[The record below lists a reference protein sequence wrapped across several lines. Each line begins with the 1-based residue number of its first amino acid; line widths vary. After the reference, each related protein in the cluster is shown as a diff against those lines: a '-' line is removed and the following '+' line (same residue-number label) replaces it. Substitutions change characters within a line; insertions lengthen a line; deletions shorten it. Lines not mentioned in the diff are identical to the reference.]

1 MGDAV
6 SDPVG
11 DAGKGALLRRAT
23 AADLDTLLPLI
34 EAFCAIDEHP
44 YEAAR
49 VRQALG
55 PLLADDTHGVV
66 WLIGE
71 PPGGYAVLTW
81 SYSLESG
88 GRDALLDEIFL
99 EERGRGLGS
108 AALAAIYDD
117 LRARG
122 ITRIF
127 LETEDHNERA
137 RRFYARNGFV
147 VEPSTWM
154 AADL

>member
-1 MGDAV
+1 VKRA
-6 SDPVG
+6 
-11 DAGKGALLRRAT
+11 ALCRAT
-23 AADLDTLLPLI
+23 AAHLDLLLPLV
-34 EAFCAIDEHP
+34 EEFCAVDEHP
-44 YEAAR
+44 YDEAR
-49 VRQALG
+49 VRRALG
-55 PLLADDTHGVV
+55 PLLTDDSLGVI
-66 WLIGE
+66 WLIGD

-88 GRDALLDEIFL
+88 GRDALLDEIYL
-99 EERGRGLGS
+99 RERGRGLGS

-127 LETEDHNERA
+127 LETEEHNARA

>member
-1 MGDAV
+1 MSRVA
-6 SDPVG
+6 
-11 DAGKGALLRRAT
+11 LRRAT
-23 AADLDTLLPLI
+23 AADLETLLPLI
-34 EAFCAIDEHP
+34 EDFCVIDEHP
-44 YEAAR
+44 YVPAR
-49 VRQALG
+49 VRRALG

-66 WLIGE
+66 WLIGD
-71 PPGGYAVLTW
+71 PPDGYAVLTW

-99 EERGRGLGS
+99 RERGQGLGS

-127 LETEDHNERA
+127 LET
-137 RRFYARNGFV
+137 
-147 VEPSTWM
+147 
-154 AADL
+154 

>member
-1 MGDAV
+1 M
-6 SDPVG
+6 
-11 DAGKGALLRRAT
+11 RRAT
-23 AADLDTLLPLI
+23 ATDLETLLPLV

-44 YEAAR
+44 YDETR
-49 VRQALG
+49 VRRALG
-55 PLLADDTHGVV
+55 PLLADDSHGVV
-66 WLIGE
+66 WLIGD

-99 EERGRGLGS
+99 RERGQGLGS

-117 LRARG
+117 LRDRG
-122 ITRIF
+122 VTRIF
-127 LETEDHNERA
+127 LETEEHNARA

-154 AADL
+154 AADLQPGEQA

>member
-1 MGDAV
+1 MTGLV
-6 SDPVG
+6 
-11 DAGKGALLRRAT
+11 LRRAT
-23 AADLDTLLPLI
+23 AADLETLLPLVA
-34 EAFCAIDEHP
+34 EFCVIDEHP
-44 YEAAR
+44 YDEAR
-49 VRQALG
+49 VRRALG

-66 WLIGE
+66 WLIGD

-99 EERGRGLGS
+99 RERGQGLGS

-137 RRFYARNGFV
+137 RRFYARNGFA

-154 AADL
+154 VADL

>member
-1 MGDAV
+1 V
-6 SDPVG
+6 NRVV
-11 DAGKGALLRRAT
+11 LCRAT
-23 AADLDTLLPLI
+23 AAQLELLLPLV
-34 EAFCAIDEHP
+34 EEFCILDEHP
-44 YEAAR
+44 YDEAR
-49 VRQALG
+49 VRRALG
-55 PLLADDTHGVV
+55 PLLADDSLGVI
-66 WLIGE
+66 WLIGD

-88 GRDALLDEIFL
+88 GRDALLDEIYL
-99 EERGRGLGS
+99 RDRGRGLGS
-108 AALAAIYDD
+108 AALAAICDD

-137 RRFYARNGFV
+137 RRFYARNGFA